1 VIKAEDARDLS
12 LIRDQTRKILDEF
25 VGSSTTVA
33 LLDFPSHQN
42 VGDSMIWLGE
52 TGYLAQGGNRI
63 GYVAD
68 ITRYDSATLRR
79 RVPDGPILMHGGGN
93 FGDIW
98 PLHQSFRERIVQE
111 FPDRKIL
118 QLPQTVYFKS
128 TAGAVRANRVLGR
141 HNDYTLLVRD
151 THSLERARLQLPDV
165 RAIYCPDSALGWE
178 PNIPAARLSQNRM
191 VVLARKDREASS
203 ELLNNLRSTIG
214 PLDKVLD
221 WGLTGG
227 DRIIWDVV
235 RLPARFAKLFPRA
248 RSSRLLYPLFVF
260 SYRKN
265 AELNIRAGIKE
276 LAGAELVV
284 TDRLHA
290 HILAGLLGVRH
301 LVLDNNYGKVSSI
314 YNDYTHLFSTAEFV
328 PDAASVSDHVKNA
341 LNEVMEK

>member
-1 VIKAEDARDLS
+1 LINAEDARSLS
-12 LIRDQTRKILDEF
+12 LIRGQTRKILEDV
-25 VGSSTTVA
+25 VGSGTTVA
-33 LLDFPSHQN
+33 LLDFPSHHN
-42 VGDSMIWLGE
+42 VGDSMILMGE
-52 TGYLAQGGNRI
+52 ASYLAQGDNVT

-68 ITRYDSATLRR
+68 ITRYDQATLRR
-79 RVPDGPILMHGGGN
+79 RVPNGPILMHGGGN

-98 PLHQSFRERIVQE
+98 PLHQPFRERIVQE
-111 FPDRKIL
+111 FPDRKIV
-118 QLPQTVYFKS
+118 QLPQTVYFQS
-128 TAGAVRANRVLGR
+128 VAAAAQANEILGR
-141 HNDYTLLVRD
+141 HRDYTLLVRD
-151 THSLERARLQLPDV
+151 KLSLERARVQLPDV
-165 RAIYCPDSALGWE
+165 RAIFCPDSALGWE
-178 PNIPAARLSQNRM
+178 PKIPAGQRKQNRM
-191 VVLARKDREASS
+191 VVLARRDKEASS
-203 ELLNNLRSTIG
+203 GLLDNLGSTVG
-214 PLDKVLD
+214 PDDKVVD

-265 AELNIRAGIKE
+265 AELNIRAGIRE

-290 HILAGLLGVRH
+290 HILAGLLGIRH

-328 PDAASVSDHVKNA
+328 ADTASISDHIRNA
-341 LNEVMEK
+341 LNKVRDD